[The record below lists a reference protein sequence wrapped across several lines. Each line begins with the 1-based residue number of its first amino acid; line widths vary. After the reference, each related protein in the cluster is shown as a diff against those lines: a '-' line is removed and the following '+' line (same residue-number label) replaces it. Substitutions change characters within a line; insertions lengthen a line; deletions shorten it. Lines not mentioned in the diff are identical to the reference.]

1 MDNLENYL
9 YLVFAV
15 IYIIS
20 RILKA
25 KPKNASPARR
35 PNQQPAKPVFESEE
49 DAIPV
54 PRKTMS
60 FEDILKE
67 FEKNIS
73 GIPEE
78 KPQPVRESGRQITF
92 REKEEAEVEE
102 YETYEGAD
110 YENATYN
117 RPAHEYE
124 KYQTIAYEDSNF
136 QHETSYDLDLDKRI
150 EFIRNEKYA
159 IQQDNRSELIKMLRE
174 PGGARNAIVLGEII
188 NRKYF

>member
-15 IYIIS
+15 IYILS

-25 KPKNASPARR
+25 KPKNAEPARR
-35 PNQQPAKPVFESEE
+35 PAKPATKPVFESEA
-49 DAIPV
+49 DSIPS

-67 FEKNIS
+67 FEKNIA

-78 KPQPVRESGRQITF
+78 KPQPVRETGRQITF
-92 REKEEAEVEE
+92 NEKEDTDIEE
-102 YETYEGAD
+102 YETYEGSD
-110 YENATYN
+110 YENTTFN

-124 KYQTIAYEDSNF
+124 KYQTIAYEDTNF
-136 QHETSYDLDLDKRI
+136 QHETSYDLATDKPI
-150 EFIRNEKYA
+150 EFLRSEKYS
-159 IQQDNRSELIKMLRE
+159 IQEDSRGELIKMLRS
-174 PGGARNAIVLGEII
+174 PGGAKNAIVLGEII

>member
-25 KPKNASPARR
+25 KSKNAEPAPRHS
-35 PNQQPAKPVFESEE
+35 QQPTKPVFDTNQDSVP
-49 DAIPV
+49 A

-78 KPQPVRESGRQITF
+78 KPEPVREPRRQITF
-92 REKEEAEVEE
+92 SEKEESEVEE
-102 YETYEGAD
+102 YESYEGAG
-110 YENATYN
+110 YENTTYN

-124 KYQTIAYEDSNF
+124 KYQTITYEDSNF
-136 QHETSYDLDLDKRI
+136 QHETSYDLDLEKRL
-150 EFIRNEKYA
+150 EFLRNEKYT
-159 IQQDNRSELIKMLRE
+159 IQQNIGSELIRMLRE
-174 PGGARNAIVLGEII
+174 PGGAKNAIVLGEII

>member
-25 KPKNASPARR
+25 KPKNAEPAPR
-35 PNQQPAKPVFESEE
+35 PSRQPAEPVFETNTDS
-49 DAIPV
+49 APA

-78 KPQPVRESGRQITF
+78 KPEPVMESRRQITF
-92 REKEEAEVEE
+92 SEKEKPEVEE
-102 YETYEGAD
+102 YETYEGTG
-110 YENATYN
+110 YENTTYN

-124 KYQTIAYEDSNF
+124 KYQTIAYEDTNF
-136 QHETSYDLDLDKRI
+136 QHETSYDLDLEKRL
-150 EFIRNEKYA
+150 EFLRNEKYT
-159 IQQDNRSELIKMLRE
+159 IQNNRASELIRMLRE
-174 PGGARNAIVLGEII
+174 PGGAKNAIVLGEII